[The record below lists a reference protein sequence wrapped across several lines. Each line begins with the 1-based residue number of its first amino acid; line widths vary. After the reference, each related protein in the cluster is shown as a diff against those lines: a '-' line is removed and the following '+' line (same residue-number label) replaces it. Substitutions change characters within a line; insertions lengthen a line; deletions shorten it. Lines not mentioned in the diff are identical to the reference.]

1 MGVGCVGR
9 GLRRG
14 SVIRVLVRIDVGPF
28 TEVQDMHLVVDVLR
42 AVFDAVPAGTQIP
55 VETMVITEPADVDTE

>member
-1 MGVGCVGR
+1 M
-9 GLRRG
+9 
-14 SVIRVLVRIDVGPF
+14 LVRIDVGPF

-55 VETMVITEPADVDTE
+55 VETSVITEPSDVDVGDGRVDG